1 MTELPGTL
9 QRSCREAQEAFLRAL
24 DEAVRAHG
32 AGDQAHRVA
41 YATLKQDFEKR
52 GDHWIAKDDPADRD
66 AGSTV
71 DELAAH
77 YKSSGQQIQRPV
89 RLDHGA
95 RGSTVR
101 FWWRRHGGSVMV
113 NVGYTLMTEQAGPKD
128 LVQWAVRAEET
139 GFDLLVSSDHY
150 FPWLDE
156 QGHAP
161 NAWVTLGAVAQ
172 ATERA
177 ELMTYVT
184 CPTMRYHP
192 AVVAQQA
199 ATLALLSDSRFTLG
213 LGAGENLNE
222 HVIGEGWPDADQ
234 RQDMLTEAVSIIRAL
249 LNGGYVNFQG
259 SHFRVDAA
267 KIWDLPD
274 RPVPLGVAVSGRQSC
289 ELFAPLADVMIA
301 VEPDGSLA
309 GWWDA
314 ASNAGQPA
322 RKVGQ
327 MPICW
332 GPDQDE
338 CIGRAHE
345 QFRWFGG
352 GWKVNAELPGTAG
365 FAGATSFVRPEDV
378 AGSIPCGDSVDAVAE
393 AAGAFF
399 KAGFTDL
406 ALVQIGGTEPEQDR
420 FFAAAPELI
429 TALKETAG

>member
-1 MTELPGTL
+1 M
-9 QRSCREAQEAFLRAL
+9 
-24 DEAVRAHG
+24 
-32 AGDQAHRVA
+32 
-41 YATLKQDFEKR
+41 
-52 GDHWIAKDDPADRD
+52 AK
-66 AGSTV
+66 
-71 DELAAH
+71 
-77 YKSSGQQIQRPV
+77 
-89 RLDHGA
+89 
-95 RGSTVR
+95 
-101 FWWRRHGGSVMV
+101 
-113 NVGYTLMTEQAGPKD
+113 VGYTLMTEQAGPKD
-128 LVQWAVRAEET
+128 LVRWAARAEEV

-172 ATERA
+172 ATGRA

-199 ATLALLSDSRFTLG
+199 ATLALLSDNRLTLG

-234 RQDMLTEAVSIIRAL
+234 RQEMLAEAVGIIRAL
-249 LNGGYVNFQG
+249 LDGGYVNFEG
-259 SHFRVDAA
+259 AHFRVDAA
-267 KIWDLPD
+267 RIWDLPG

-289 ELFAPLADVMIA
+289 ERFAPLAEVMIA

-314 ASNAGQPA
+314 ASGAGQPA

-327 MPICW
+327 MPVCW
-332 GPDQDE
+332 GPDREE
-338 CIGRAHE
+338 CIRRAHE

-365 FAGATSFVRPEDV
+365 FADATSFVRPDDM
-378 AGSIPCGDSVDAVAE
+378 AGSIPCGDSVDAVTE

-406 ALVQIGGTEPEQDR
+406 ALVQIGGTEPEQDW

-429 TALKETAG
+429 TAVKETAG